1 MYVLFLCGG
10 ISLLGEREKKK
21 SSFPLL
27 LFLARHPPALLDDL
41 HLLFVL
47 AAVVA
52 HEAGIYSNIQIIVYI
67 FNGKSVC
74 GEYRMVLRFVFFP
87 MQVFLPTPRHLVM
100 LYGLL
105 DLKRRK
111 VNSFVPN
118 LLENDF
124 QYSPASVRLDEVV
137 PELLL
142 PALPPLLP
150 PLPPPSPPPPSS
162 SALPVPLRSVCGGKE
177 KGKFEFF
184 SYIPF
189 FVLEGKVGLRRA
201 PAR

>member
-1 MYVLFLCGG
+1 MFFFCAEEQVFSEKGKKRHLLF
-10 ISLLGEREKKK
+10 
-21 SSFPLL
+21 FFF
-27 LFLARHPPALLDDL
+27 FLARHPPALLDDL

-47 AAVVA
+47 APVVA

-162 SALPVPLRSVCGGKE
+162 SALPVPLRSVCGGKR
-177 KGKFEFF
+177 KGKIRVFLLYSLFR
-184 SYIPF
+184 P
-189 FVLEGKVGLRRA
+189 
-201 PAR
+201 